1 MFERKG
7 YVRVGLGKGDYR
19 PIMERIIEVALE
31 ATAEDFEEVEPADS
45 TVDDA
50 EVEVR
55 LPYFSLG
62 I

>member
-1 MFERKG
+1 
-7 YVRVGLGKGDYR
+7 
-19 PIMERIIEVALE
+19 MERIIEVALE